1 MAKGIS
7 VHVGVNK
14 PDPSFQMAELRGC
27 ANDAMAMQGIA
38 VAHGFESLTVLTNES
53 ATFEAVKVAIKEA
66 AGRLHKDD
74 IFLFTFS
81 GHGSTQ
87 ALLPTVNVPDEPDH
101 QDETILLFDCI
112 LIDNYLR
119 RVLWSKFDAG
129 VRILGVA
136 DCCHA
141 GSVLFAFNFTEA
153 FATGATSA
161 GLVAEV
167 VTAGFVAAN
176 LSSVMHADDVGMGAA
191 GSSPRLREFTGADR
205 NRIIASSPDIHDVIS
220 NELLSEGK
228 EPRATIL
235 TLAAC
240 RDDEKAIDGDDN
252 GVFTKAMLEVLASE
266 NPPNNYDELMSRITE
281 NLIAKHIV
289 GQHPT
294 RFPRNNPDPDFLAQS
309 PFSIETP

>member
-1 MAKGIS
+1 
-7 VHVGVNK
+7 
-14 PDPSFQMAELRGC
+14 MAELRGC
-27 ANDAMAMQGIA
+27 AKDAMAMRDIA
-38 VAHGFESLTVLTNES
+38 IAHGFEPLPVLINQD
-53 ATFEAVKVAIKEA
+53 AKFNAVKAAIIEA
-66 AGRLHKDD
+66 AGRLHEGG

-87 ALLPTVNVPDEPDH
+87 ALLPTANVPDEPDH

-119 RVLWSKFDAG
+119 RVLWSKFDQG

-141 GSVLFAFNFTEA
+141 GSALFAFNFTEA
-153 FATGATSA
+153 FATGVISSS

-167 VTAGFVAAN
+167 VTAGFAAN
-176 LSSVMHADDVGMGAA
+176 LSSVMQADDVEMGAA
-191 GSSPRLREFTGADR
+191 GPSLRLREFTGDDR
-205 NRIIASSPDIHDVIS
+205 NRIIATSPDIHDVIS

-228 EPRATIL
+228 EPQASIL

-240 RDDEKAIDGDDN
+240 RDNEKAIDGDDN

-266 NPPNNYDELMSRITE
+266 NPPNNYDELMTRVTA
-281 NLIAKHIV
+281 NLVAKKIV
-289 GQHPT
+289 GQHPI
-294 RFPRNNPDPDFLAQS
+294 RFPRNNPDPDFIAQK
-309 PFSIETP
+309 PFSINET